1 MKKFSIILFTLFA
14 AVGCIKPSGGNEEVP
29 TAADAVFV
37 ACQGN
42 WGSANA
48 TLSCYD
54 PEAKS
59 VENGVFYRANSA
71 RFGDTA
77 QSLTMHEGTLYAVIN
92 NSGVVYAID
101 PETNKV
107 GHYLDNLTS
116 PRYVAIAS
124 PTKGYISTLNP
135 DYSSVSNDIVVF
147 NPTTMTT
154 IKTIKIAGVTNTE
167 QMVVVGDKLYVAC
180 WTYGKKLAI
189 VDTTDDTVS
198 TVEVGYQPCS
208 MAVADGKVWVVCDE
222 GFDANWTPA
231 PNGTLWNIDTATG
244 KATKCCDVA
253 KAGGKATL
261 FLASTGDHAKLF
273 MLNGDVCR
281 IDTSTGA
288 TTVTV
293 EVDDKAV
300 NYGFAIDPVSG
311 DFYVADA
318 VDYAGDGRV
327 LRYSAEGVLTD
338 TFNVGISP
346 SSFAFK

>member
-1 MKKFSIILFTLFA
+1 MKKFSIILLTAFA
-14 AVGCIKPSGGNEEVP
+14 AVGCIKPSGDNEEVP

-37 ACQGN
+37 GCQGN

-253 KAGGKATL
+253 KAGGKAIL
-261 FLASTGDHAKLF
+261 FLASTGDHTAKLYYVEWRR
-273 MLNGDVCR
+273 LPHRHLDR
-281 IDTSTGA
+281 A
-288 TTVTV
+288 PTTVTV
-293 EVDDKAV
+293 EVLTTKPSTTALQSTPSAATPMLPKLSTTPATAV
-300 NYGFAIDPVSG
+300 CCAT
-311 DFYVADA
+311 
-318 VDYAGDGRV
+318 RQK
-327 LRYSAEGVLTD
+327 EC
-338 TFNVGISP
+338 
-346 SSFAFK
+346 